1 MRSGL
6 GPVVGFGA
14 LCALLGACGGSD
26 PTPTSS
32 STPSASAAT
41 VEAAPTATKRSKPA
55 IEAPIHASAAVKKA
69 EPTPRAPEAELDFDD
84 PPAPPLAE
92 ATLPVEPYSVLIVGG
107 SLAATG
113 VGALLERELDAHPH
127 IEAHRKG
134 KSASGLSRPDFFD
147 WMAEGKRQVDLHH
160 PDLVIVILGG
170 NDGQDVVRLRGDGPR
185 VPWTDEGWADAYRE
199 QVDAF
204 LATLTADGAEVLWVG
219 PPAMGLTSLEKK
231 MTIIRDVH
239 ENAVEALGAKGIY
252 LDTVPFV
259 SDIEGNLL
267 SEIPGSGPSKAQKL
281 RSEDRI
287 HFTMAGSEYF
297 AAQIGTNV
305 LQALDLSPVE
315 PEDG

>member
-1 MRSGL
+1 MCVLTAACDRSD
-6 GPVVGFGA
+6 A
-14 LCALLGACGGSD
+14 
-26 PTPTSS
+26 TPTSPS
-32 STPSASAAT
+32 SATPAPVT
-41 VEAAPTATKRSKPA
+41 PAAPAEISATKPGLDTA
-55 IEAPIHASAAVKKA
+55 VHASAVVTKA
-69 EPTPRAPEAELDFDD
+69 D
-84 PPAPPLAE
+84 PPPATEELGLEDPPPPPLAE

-170 NDGQDVVRLRGDGPR
+170 NDGQDIVRLRADDGPR
-185 VPWTDEGWADAYRE
+185 VPWKDDGWADAYRE
-199 QVDAF
+199 QVDGF
-204 LATLTADGAEVLWVG
+204 LATLTSDGAEVLWVG
-219 PPAMGLTSLEKK
+219 PPAMGMTSLEQK
-231 MTIIRDVH
+231 MRVIRDVH
-239 ENAVEALGAKGIY
+239 ENAVEALGAKGIF
-252 LDTVPFV
+252 LDTVPLV

-267 SEIPGSGPSKAQKL
+267 SDVPGTAASKAQKL

-297 AAQIGTNV
+297 AAQIGASV
-305 LQALDLSPVE
+305 LQALDLADVE
-315 PEDG
+315 AQAG